1 MKRRGFHQA
10 HWRPAQARSR
20 MDRLNALARPSCARC
35 AWVRDDVHPGVCA
48 AAGQH
53 TVLLLGAV
61 AAAVRP
67 RWHSHGW
74 GLWPAGDAATGIA
87 RRIAASLALDQLV
100 GEGAGDARNP
110 N

>member
-1 MKRRGFHQA
+1 M
-10 HWRPAQARSR
+10 
-20 MDRLNALARPSCARC
+20 
-35 AWVRDDVHPGVCA
+35 
-48 AAGQH
+48 
-53 TVLLLGAV
+53 LLGAV